1 MTRRV
6 LFLGCLVVLSLGW
19 ALGWVDSAAAN
30 PFLTRPESGGARE
43 SGPSFERL
51 VAPTLPGRMGTR
63 LVEWQRDLNRRLTTF
78 LRETSRDGLS
88 PRALALILGASFLY
102 GALHAV
108 LPGHRKTVIVSYF
121 LYEPASIRAGI
132 GAGFLFAGLHA
143 VSAVGVVLIV
153 YLVLETAGAAT
164 MQRVSLQLQIASS
177 VLIMIVGI
185 VFFGIKIRSTARSR
199 RDAAALRMGQA
210 VGFDHRERLAR
221 HVPRVAPQRL
231 TPILIAT
238 GMVPC
243 PVTTLVVL
251 FTLSFGILTTGLISA
266 AAISVGLGVALSA
279 IAALTIVLKERF
291 VSLLQRRWGT
301 VVQFAVEI
309 SAAALLVGF
318 GLVTLLA
325 VL

>member
-1 MTRRV
+1 MSLTMRRIMT
-6 LFLGCLVVLSLGW
+6 FGFLVVL
-19 ALGWVDSAAAN
+19 ALGWVDSLAAN
-30 PFLTRPESGGARE
+30 PFLTRPDADGRRDAS
-43 SGPSFERL
+43 PSFERL
-51 VAPTLPGRMGTR
+51 VTPTLPGNMGAR
-63 LVEWQRDLNRRLTTF
+63 LVEWQRDLNQRLTTF
-78 LRETSRDGLS
+78 LRETSSTGMS
-88 PRALALILGASFLY
+88 PRALALILGVSFLY

-121 LYEPASIRAGI
+121 LYEPATIRSGI

-143 VSAVGVVLIV
+143 VSAIGVVLIV
-153 YLVLETAGAAT
+153 YVVLESAGTAT

-177 VLIMIVGI
+177 VLIMIVGV
-185 VFFGIKIRSTARSR
+185 VFFGIKIRTTMRSR

-221 HVPRVAPQRL
+221 HVPRMAPQRL

-243 PVTTLVVL
+243 PVTTLVLL

-266 AAISVGLGVALSA
+266 AAISMGLGVALSA

-301 VVQFAVEI
+301 VVQFVVEV
-309 SAAALLVGF
+309 SAAVLLVGF